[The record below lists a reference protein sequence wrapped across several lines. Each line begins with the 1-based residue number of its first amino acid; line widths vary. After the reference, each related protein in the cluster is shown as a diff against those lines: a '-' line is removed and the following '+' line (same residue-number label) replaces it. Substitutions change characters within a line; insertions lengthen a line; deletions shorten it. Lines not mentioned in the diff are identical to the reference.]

1 MRILTFT
8 TLFPNA
14 VDPAH
19 GIFVYRRVAARA
31 KNSQCEEEVIAPV
44 PFMPGWIRGARWEK
58 FSGVPQQEAID
69 GLRVHHPRYPLVPKI
84 SMQVHGLLMFL
95 GARQLALK
103 LHRQKAF
110 DCIQA
115 HYVYPDGFAAVMLG
129 ESLGIPVV
137 VCARGTD
144 INLFPSFRTIR
155 PLIAWTLRNSAG
167 IISVSS
173 ALKRRMIEL
182 GVADEK
188 VQFIGNGVETD
199 LFRIQSRE
207 EARQRLGLPQE
218 SRILLSVGSLRE
230 SKGHRDVI
238 GAMAK
243 IAAGHPDL
251 KFYMVGEGDDRGKLE
266 DQVQRLGL
274 QDHVFLVGS
283 RKNEEMPL
291 WFNAADVSVLA
302 SSREGWP
309 NVVLES
315 LACGTPVIGTPVGEI
330 PEILGA
336 GDLGIVCQKESDAL
350 AAAIETALART
361 WDRMALSRFAQS
373 RPWSLVAKEEELYL
387 ARVLASVDA
396 KATQTRAISVS

>member
-8 TLFPNA
+8 TLFPNSL
-14 VDPAH
+14 DPAH

-31 KNSQCEEEVIAPV
+31 KGSQCEEEVIAPV
-44 PFMPGWIRGARWEK
+44 PFTPGWMRGVRWKK
-58 FSGVPQQEAID
+58 FAGMPQQESIG
-69 GLRVHHPRYPLVPKI
+69 GLRVHHPRYPLLSKI
-84 SMQVHGLLMFL
+84 SMQAHGLLMFL
-95 GARQLALK
+95 GARKLVLE
-103 LHRQKAF
+103 LHRQKPF

-129 ESLGIPVV
+129 KSLGIPVV

-155 PLIAWTLRNSAG
+155 PLIVWTLRNSAG

-182 GVADEK
+182 GVPDK
-188 VQFIGNGVETD
+188 KIQFIGNGVETD
-199 LFRIQSRE
+199 LFHVQSRE
-207 EARQRLGLPQE
+207 EARQRLGLPPE

-238 GAMAK
+238 VAMAK
-243 IAAGHPDL
+243 IASRYPDL
-251 KFYMVGEGDDRGKLE
+251 KFYVLGEGEDRGKLE
-266 DQVQRLGL
+266 DQVRRLGL
-274 QDHVFLVGS
+274 EERVFLVGN
-283 RKNEEMPL
+283 RNNEEIPL

-330 PEILGA
+330 PELLSA
-336 GDLGIVCQKESDAL
+336 GDLGIVCQKETDAL
-350 AAAIETALART
+350 AAAIETALSRS
-361 WDRMALSRFAQS
+361 WDRMALSQFAQR
-373 RPWSLVAKEEELYL
+373 RPWSLVAKEEQLYV
-387 ARVLASVDA
+387 ARVLAAVDA
-396 KATQTRAISVS
+396 KPTQARAISVS